1 MAFDIPRN
9 LILPVDIV
17 DVRLDPQPHPFE
29 RDNRTAIEAN
39 WSAEKALRPALF
51 DGTVVLLSE
60 LVYGENRL
68 VGRCHAIRF
77 STFMLWRKLKPVTS
91 AEHAFAHAMLISSDN
106 ALVAI
111 RMGAHTA
118 NAGKVY
124 FAAGSFEPEDF
135 RDGLVDL
142 DYNMA
147 REVREETGL
156 DLEQAHREERYH
168 ALSIESGTV
177 IVRCYRLSE
186 TAEVAAERI
195 RQFVAADRD
204 PEIEG
209 PVVIRGMDD
218 LPEGLMPHM
227 LSLVEWHFS
236 GRTATG
242 SVVA

>member
-9 LILPVDIV
+9 VILPVDVV
-17 DVRLDPQPHPFE
+17 DVRLVAEPHPFE
-29 RDNRTAIEAN
+29 RDNAEAIAAN
-39 WSAEKALRPALF
+39 WHDEKAARPALF
-51 DGTVVLLSE
+51 DGIVVLLSE
-60 LVYGENRL
+60 LAYRDNRL
-68 VGRCHAIRF
+68 VGRCHAVRF
-77 STFMLWRKLKPVTS
+77 STFMLWRKLKPVSS

-111 RMGAHTA
+111 RMGSHTA

-142 DYNMA
+142 DYNML

-156 DLEQAHREERYH
+156 DLGRAEREERCH
-168 ALSIESGTV
+168 ALSVESGTV
-177 IVRCYRLSE
+177 IVRCFRAAE
-186 TAEVAAERI
+186 TADELAERI
-195 RQFVAADRD
+195 RAFVATDPD

-209 PVVIRGMDD
+209 PVIIRGMHD

-227 LSLVEWHFS
+227 HSLVEWHFS
-236 GRTATG
+236 QR
-242 SVVA
+242 

>member
-9 LILPVDIV
+9 VILPVDEV
-17 DVRLDPQPHPFE
+17 DVRLVAEPHPFE
-29 RDNRTAIEAN
+29 RDNAEAIAAN
-39 WSAEKALRPALF
+39 WAMEKAERPALF
-51 DGTVVLLSE
+51 DGIVVLLSE
-60 LVYGENRL
+60 LAYRDSRL
-68 VGRCHAIRF
+68 VGRCHAVRF

-111 RMGAHTA
+111 RMGSHTA

-135 RDGLVDL
+135 REGLVDL
-142 DYNMA
+142 DYNML

-156 DLEQAHREERYH
+156 DLGTASREQRCH
-168 ALSIESGTV
+168 ALSVESGTV
-177 IVRCYRLSE
+177 IVRCFRAAE
-186 TAEVAAERI
+186 TADELAERI
-195 RQFVAADRD
+195 RAFVATDPE

-209 PVVIRGMDD
+209 PVIIRGMRD

-227 LSLVEWHFS
+227 HSLVEWHFS
-236 GRTATG
+236 QR
-242 SVVA
+242 

>member
-1 MAFDIPRN
+1 MAFDLPRN
-9 LILPVDIV
+9 VILPVDVV
-17 DVRLDPQPHPFE
+17 DVRLDPAPHPFE
-29 RDNRTAIEAN
+29 RDNADAIAAN
-39 WSAEKALRPALF
+39 WAAEKTARPALF

-60 LVYGENRL
+60 LAYADNRL

-135 RDGLVDL
+135 RDGQVDL
-142 DYNMA
+142 DYNMR

-156 DLEQAHREERYH
+156 DLGQAQREQRCH
-168 ALSIESGTV
+168 ALSVESGTV
-177 IVRCYRLSE
+177 IVRCFRAAE
-186 TAEVAAERI
+186 TADQLAERI
-195 RQFVAADRD
+195 RAFVATDPD

-209 PVVIRGMDD
+209 PVVIRGMHD

-227 LSLVEWHFS
+227 RSLVEWHFS
-236 GRTATG
+236 RR
-242 SVVA
+242 

>member
-9 LILPVDIV
+9 VILPVDEV
-17 DVRLDPQPHPFE
+17 DVRLVAEPHPFE
-29 RDNRTAIEAN
+29 RDNAEAIAAN
-39 WSAEKALRPALF
+39 WAMEKAERPALF
-51 DGTVVLLSE
+51 DGIVVLLSE
-60 LVYGENRL
+60 LAYRDSRL
-68 VGRCHAIRF
+68 VGRCHAVRF

-111 RMGAHTA
+111 RMGSHTA

-142 DYNMA
+142 DYNML

-156 DLEQAHREERYH
+156 DLGTASREERCH
-168 ALSIESGTV
+168 ALSVESGTV
-177 IVRCYRLSE
+177 IVRCFRAAE
-186 TAEVAAERI
+186 TADELAERI
-195 RQFVAADRD
+195 RAFVATDPE

-209 PVVIRGMDD
+209 PVIIRGMHD

-227 LSLVEWHFS
+227 HSLVEWHFS
-236 GRTATG
+236 QR
-242 SVVA
+242 

>member
-9 LILPVDIV
+9 QILPVDVV
-17 DVRLDPQPHPFE
+17 DVRLDPEPHPFE
-29 RDNRTAIEAN
+29 IDNAAAIAAN
-39 WSAEKALRPALF
+39 WATEQALRPAVF

-60 LVYGENRL
+60 LAYRDNRL
-68 VGRCHAIRF
+68 TGRCHAIRF

-135 RDGLVDL
+135 SDGQVNL

-156 DLEQAHREERYH
+156 DLGQASREERCY
-168 ALSIESGTV
+168 ALSGDSGTV
-177 IVRCYRLSE
+177 IVRCYRMAETADELAAQISRFVASE
-186 TAEVAAERI
+186 T
-195 RQFVAADRD
+195 D

-209 PVVIRGMDD
+209 PVIIRGMHD

-227 LSLVEWHFS
+227 RALAAWHFS
-236 GRTATG
+236 K
-242 SVVA
+242 S

>member
-1 MAFDIPRN
+1 MAFDIERN
-9 LILPVDIV
+9 VILPVDVV
-17 DVRLDPQPHPFE
+17 DVRLDAGQHPFE
-29 RDNRTAIEAN
+29 VANQLAIKENWLAETAQQ
-39 WSAEKALRPALF
+39 PALF

-60 LVYGENRL
+60 LAYAGNRL
-68 VGRCHAIRF
+68 SGRCHAIRY
-77 STFMLWRKLKPVTS
+77 STFMYWRGLKPVAS

-135 RDGLVDL
+135 VDGLVDL
-142 DYNMA
+142 DGNMA

-156 DLEQAHREERYH
+156 DLSGADRDERCY

-177 IVRCYRLSE
+177 IVRRYRALE
-186 TAEVAAERI
+186 TADELAAKI
-195 RQFVAADRD
+195 RDFVARDSD

-209 PVVIRGMDD
+209 PVVIRGMHD

-227 LSLVEWHFS
+227 RSLVEWHFS
-236 GRTATG
+236 QG
-242 SVVA
+242 

>member
-1 MAFDIPRN
+1 MAFEIPRN
-9 LILPVDIV
+9 VMLPVDIV
-17 DVRLDPQPHPFE
+17 DVRLDPGPHPFE
-29 RDNRTAIEAN
+29 RDNADAIAAN
-39 WSAEKALRPALF
+39 WSAEKAARPALF

-60 LVYGENRL
+60 LVYADNRL
-68 VGRCHAIRF
+68 AGRCHAIRY

-135 RDGLVDL
+135 RDGVVDL

-156 DLEQAHREERYH
+156 DLGQAEREQRCH
-168 ALSIESGTV
+168 ALSVESGTA
-177 IVRCYRLSE
+177 IVRRYRMDE
-186 TAEVAAERI
+186 TADELAGRI
-195 RQFVAADRD
+195 SRFVARDPD

-209 PVVIRGMDD
+209 PVIIRDMRD

-227 LSLVEWHFS
+227 RRLAEWHFS
-236 GRTATG
+236 GA
-242 SVVA
+242 APA

>member
-9 LILPVDIV
+9 VILPVDVV
-17 DVRLDPQPHPFE
+17 DVRLDPVQHPFE
-29 RDNRTAIEAN
+29 RDNADAIAAN
-39 WSAEKALRPALF
+39 WTDEKALRPAIF

-60 LVYGENRL
+60 LTYAANRL
-68 VGRCHAIRF
+68 SGRCHAIRF
-77 STFMLWRKLKPVTS
+77 STFMLWRKLRSVKS
-91 AEHAFAHAMLISSDN
+91 AEHAFAHAMLIAGDN

-135 RDGLVDL
+135 ADGLVDL

-147 REVREETGL
+147 REVGEETGL
-156 DLEQAHREERYH
+156 KLSEAAREERCY
-168 ALSIESGTV
+168 ALSAESGTV
-177 IVRCYRLSE
+177 IVRRYRMKE
-186 TAEVAAERI
+186 TADELAVRI
-195 RQFVAADRD
+195 RQFVAEDPD

-209 PVVIRGMDD
+209 PVIIRGIHD

-227 LSLVEWHFS
+227 RHLVEWHF
-236 GRTATG
+236 GAKDK
-242 SVVA
+242 A

>member
-1 MAFDIPRN
+1 LAFDIPRN
-9 LILPVDIV
+9 QILPVDVV
-17 DVRLDPQPHPFE
+17 DVRLDPKPHPFE
-29 RDNRTAIEAN
+29 RDNGEAIAAN
-39 WSAEKALRPALF
+39 WTVEKALRPAVF

-60 LVYGENRL
+60 LAYAANRL
-68 VGRCHAIRF
+68 TGRCHAIRF
-77 STFMLWRKLKPVTS
+77 STFMLWRKLKAVTS

-156 DLEQAHREERYH
+156 ELDQARREERCY
-168 ALSIESGTV
+168 ALSVESGTV
-177 IVRCYRLSE
+177 IVRCYRAAE
-186 TAEVAAERI
+186 TADELAERI
-195 RQFVAADRD
+195 KRFVADDPD

-209 PVVIRGMDD
+209 PVIIHDMHD

-227 LSLVEWHFS
+227 RPLVEWHFS
-236 GRTATG
+236 K
-242 SVVA
+242 S

>member
-9 LILPVDIV
+9 VILPVDVV
-17 DVRLDPQPHPFE
+17 DVRLVAEPHPFE
-29 RDNRTAIEAN
+29 RDNAEAIAAN
-39 WSAEKALRPALF
+39 WHDEKAARPALF
-51 DGTVVLLSE
+51 DGVVVLLSE
-60 LVYGENRL
+60 LAYRDNRL
-68 VGRCHAIRF
+68 VGRCHAVRF
-77 STFMLWRKLKPVTS
+77 STFMLWRKLKPVSS

-111 RMGAHTA
+111 RMGSHTA

-142 DYNMA
+142 DYNML

-156 DLEQAHREERYH
+156 DLGRAEREERCH
-168 ALSIESGTV
+168 ALSVESGTV
-177 IVRCYRLSE
+177 IVRCFRAAE
-186 TAEVAAERI
+186 TAAELAERI
-195 RQFVAADRD
+195 RAFVATDPD

-209 PVVIRGMDD
+209 PVIIRGMHD

-227 LSLVEWHFS
+227 HSLVEWHFS
-236 GRTATG
+236 QR
-242 SVVA
+242 

>member
-9 LILPVDIV
+9 QILPVDVV
-17 DVRLDPQPHPFE
+17 DVRLDPEPHPFE
-29 RDNRTAIEAN
+29 LDNAAAIAAN
-39 WSAEKALRPALF
+39 WAAENEQRPSLF

-60 LVYGENRL
+60 LAYRDNRL
-68 VGRCHAIRF
+68 IGRCHAIRF

-135 RDGLVDL
+135 SDGQVDL

-156 DLEQAHREERYH
+156 DLGQASREERCY
-168 ALSIESGTV
+168 ALSVESGTV
-177 IVRCYRLSE
+177 IVRCYRMAETADELATQISRFVASE
-186 TAEVAAERI
+186 T
-195 RQFVAADRD
+195 D

-209 PVVIRGMDD
+209 PVIIRGMHD

-227 LSLVEWHFS
+227 HALAAWHFS
-236 GRTATG
+236 K
-242 SVVA
+242 S

>member
-9 LILPVDIV
+9 VILPVDEV
-17 DVRLDPQPHPFE
+17 DVRLVDEPHPFE
-29 RDNRTAIEAN
+29 RDNAEAIAAN
-39 WSAEKALRPALF
+39 WQAEKEARPALF
-51 DGTVVLLSE
+51 DGIVVLLSE
-60 LVYGENRL
+60 LAYRDNRL
-68 VGRCHAIRF
+68 VGRCHAVRF
-77 STFMLWRKLKPVTS
+77 STFMLWRKLKPVSS

-111 RMGAHTA
+111 RMGSHTA

-142 DYNMA
+142 DYNML

-156 DLEQAHREERYH
+156 DLGQAEREQRCH
-168 ALSIESGTV
+168 ALSVESGTV
-177 IVRCYRLSE
+177 IVRCFRAAE
-186 TAEVAAERI
+186 TADELAERI
-195 RQFVAADRD
+195 RAFVATDPD

-209 PVVIRGMDD
+209 PVIIRGMHD

-227 LSLVEWHFS
+227 HSLVEWHFS
-236 GRTATG
+236 QR
-242 SVVA
+242 

>member
-9 LILPVDIV
+9 VILPVDVV
-17 DVRLDPQPHPFE
+17 DVRLDAAQHPFE
-29 RDNRTAIEAN
+29 RDNAAAIAAN
-39 WSAEKALRPALF
+39 WEAEKAHRPALF

-60 LVYGENRL
+60 LAYRDNSI
-68 VGRCHAIRF
+68 VGRCHAVRF

-111 RMGAHTA
+111 RMGSHTA

-135 RDGLVDL
+135 REGLVDL
-142 DYNMA
+142 DYNMI

-156 DLEQAHREERYH
+156 DLRQARREERCH
-168 ALSIESGTV
+168 ALSVESGTV
-177 IVRCYRLSE
+177 IVRCFRARE
-186 TAEVAAERI
+186 TAEQLAERI
-195 RQFVAADRD
+195 AGFVAADPD

-209 PVVIRGMDD
+209 PVIIRGRND

-227 LSLVEWHFS
+227 RPLVDWHFS
-236 GRTATG
+236 QPG
-242 SVVA
+242 

>member
-9 LILPVDIV
+9 QILPVDVV
-17 DVRLDPQPHPFE
+17 DVRLDPEPHPFE
-29 RDNRTAIEAN
+29 RDNAAAIVAN
-39 WSAEKALRPALF
+39 WAEEKAARPALF

-60 LVYGENRL
+60 LAYGDNRL
-68 VGRCHAIRF
+68 TGRCHAIRY

-156 DLEQAHREERYH
+156 DLGTATREERCH
-168 ALSIESGTV
+168 ALSVESGTA
-177 IVRCYRLSE
+177 IVRCYRAAE
-186 TAEVAAERI
+186 TADELAAQITR
-195 RQFVAADRD
+195 FVADDPD

-227 LSLVEWHFS
+227 RPLAEWHFS
-236 GRTATG
+236 RSKAGLA
-242 SVVA
+242 

>member
-1 MAFDIPRN
+1 MAFDLPRN
-9 LILPVDIV
+9 LILPVDVV
-17 DVRLDPQPHPFE
+17 DVRLDPRPHPFE
-29 RDNRTAIEAN
+29 RDNAEAIAAN
-39 WSAEKALRPALF
+39 WATEKALRPALF
-51 DGTVVLLSE
+51 DGTMVLLSE
-60 LVYGENRL
+60 LVYAENSL

-77 STFMLWRKLKPVTS
+77 STFMLWRKMKPVTS

-156 DLEQAHREERYH
+156 DLGQAHREERCH
-168 ALSIESGTV
+168 ALSVESGTV
-177 IVRCYRLSE
+177 IVRCYRMAE
-186 TAEVAAERI
+186 TADELAERI
-195 RQFVAADRD
+195 RQFVAADSD

-209 PVVIRGMDD
+209 PVVIRGMHD
-218 LPEGLMPHM
+218 LPENLMPHM
-227 LSLVEWHFS
+227 RPLVAWHFS
-236 GRTATG
+236 GRATT
-242 SVVA
+242 